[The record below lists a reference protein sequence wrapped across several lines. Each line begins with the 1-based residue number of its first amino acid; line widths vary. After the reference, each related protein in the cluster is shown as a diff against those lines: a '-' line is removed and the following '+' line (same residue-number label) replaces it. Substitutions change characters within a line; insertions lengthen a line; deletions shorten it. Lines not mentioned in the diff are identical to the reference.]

1 MSATRCMSSSTA
13 VTQPLLDEEE
23 VDFLS
28 TWSASGEEEEEEE
41 DGAAAG
47 VAASPSR
54 VLWIGGRL
62 QCLLDNEIL

>member
-1 MSATRCMSSSTA
+1 MSSSTA

-28 TWSASGEEEEEEE
+28 TWSASGEEEE